1 MMSAAAPPPSEPPR
15 ATHDPAHCG
24 LPSQDDPAH
33 CVRAATHDHAHCG
46 RSPQDDLAHCVRA
59 ATHDHAHWE
68 LLRLREF
75 PGERLNLNA
84 GTLGTPARSVLAA
97 QQAFWG
103 DELRAWPLGQY
114 RRGRAALARARAL
127 VAELWGPT
135 PVALTGGASEAM
147 TRLTLALH
155 ARLAPAKIRVLTSGH
170 EHPGGVQGFLRHPA
184 FEVIYLADEALADP
198 AALAEQVLRFSPQV
212 LLLSQITYCT
222 GQLLPIAAL
231 LLAARAASPAL
242 WTIVDAA
249 QAVGLVAPALADAD
263 AVVTSG
269 HKWLFGPPGSGLV
282 WLSERA
288 RLELAP
294 GWAGEALDPDAPAA
308 AFERAGGQ
316 DLSLHAGMAAA
327 LALHAALGPAAIL
340 ARSQTL
346 AAWFAAELHA
356 RLRARD
362 IAHTFFDPPTGRL
375 QTTPP
380 TADRLIGAVHVQF
393 PDLDPY
399 PAYAALDARGIH
411 LKCIKSQRP
420 TGARLSLLRFALPCH
435 ESFNR
440 LAPALDAI
448 AAALAGAP

>member
-1 MMSAAAPPPSEPPR
+1 MRAVVVLPPSEPVS
-15 ATHDPAHCG
+15 G
-24 LPSQDDPAH
+24 PSDD
-33 CVRAATHDHAHCG
+33 D
-46 RSPQDDLAHCVRA
+46 
-59 ATHDHAHWE
+59 WE
-68 LLRLREF
+68 TLRLREF
-75 PGERLNLNA
+75 PGERCNLNA
-84 GTLGTPARSVLAA
+84 GTLGTPARTVLAA
-97 QQAFWG
+97 QQEFWR

-114 RRGRAALARARAL
+114 RRGREGLQRARAL
-127 VAELWGPT
+127 AHALWGPT
-135 PVALTGGASEAM
+135 PVALGAGASETM

-155 ARLAPAKIRVLTSGH
+155 ARLAPAKIRVLTTGL
-170 EHPGGVQGFLRHPA
+170 EHAGGVQGFARHPD
-184 FEVIYLADEALADP
+184 FSLHTLPD
-198 AALAEQVLRFSPQV
+198 AALCDHAAFTAEFARVRPQV
-212 LLLSQITYCT
+212 LLLSQISYCT
-222 GQLLPIAAL
+222 GQVLPIAAL
-231 LLAARAASPAL
+231 LQAARAVDPDC

-249 QAVGLVAPALADAD
+249 QAVGLVPPALESAD
-263 AVVTSG
+263 VVIASG

-294 GWAGEALDPDAPAA
+294 GWAGEPLDPDAPAA

-362 IAHTFFDPPTGRL
+362 IAHAFFDPPTGLL

-393 PDLDPY
+393 PALDPY